1 MNVPESQR
9 EGKALKAFL
18 AHRRSSP
25 RWVDPTAGESPDA
38 FWARMFAEYGPGH
51 PEDVRVGTSQSV
63 YWVDGTTIERVRT
76 ADGWRYDVSSDVLS
90 SGAPGSDS
98 DSVYGGVLSSG
109 TPESVPGGASLLR

>member
-63 YWVDGTTIERVRT
+63 YWVDGVPSVCVIERVRT
-76 ADGWRYDVSSDVLS
+76 PDGWRYDVSSDVPS
-90 SGAPGSDS
+90 SDPPSPDS
-98 DSVYGGVLSSG
+98 DSVYGRGVEFRY
-109 TPESVPGGASLLR
+109 P